1 MANLNKP
8 ETATTTDSATGT
20 NNTAAVG
27 TISVNVG
34 VPGNIKKLVLEGNG
48 WTVKDVL
55 KYAEIDAN
63 GYDIRVSGQPSNAD
77 TPVTDGQTVLLLRP
91 VRGNVDLGKN
101 ENNGGTISVNVGVPG
116 NIKKLVLEGNS
127 WTVQSVLRQAEVDA
141 SGYDIRV
148 SGQPAS
154 LTTAVTDGQTVLLLR
169 PVRGNVDL
177 NKDNGGA
184 TGTISVNVGVPG
196 NIKKLVLEGNSWTVQ
211 SVLRQAEVDAS
222 GYDIR
227 VSGQPAS
234 LTTAVT
240 DGQTVLLL
248 RPVRGN

>member
-8 ETATTTDSATGT
+8 EAATTTDSATGT

-55 KYAEIDAN
+55 RYAEIDAN
-63 GYDIRVSGQPSNAD
+63 GYDIRVSGQPPNAD
-77 TPVTDGQTVLLLRP
+77 APVTDGQTVLLLRP
-91 VRGNVDLGKN
+91 VRGNVDLNKD
-101 ENNGGTISVNVGVPG
+101 NGGTISVNVGVPG

-148 SGQPAS
+148 SGQPAQ
-154 LTTAVTDGQTVLLLR
+154 LTTPVTDGQTVLLLR
-169 PVRGNVDL
+169 PVRGN
-177 NKDNGGA
+177 
-184 TGTISVNVGVPG
+184 
-196 NIKKLVLEGNSWTVQ
+196 
-211 SVLRQAEVDAS
+211 
-222 GYDIR
+222 
-227 VSGQPAS
+227 
-234 LTTAVT
+234 
-240 DGQTVLLL
+240 
-248 RPVRGN
+248 

>member
-8 ETATTTDSATGT
+8 ETATTDSATGT
-20 NNTAAVG
+20 TNNGAAVG

-55 KYAEIDAN
+55 KYAEIDAAGYDIRVSGQPSKLDSAVTDGQTVLLLRPVRGNIDLGKNNDGGTISVNVGVPGNIKKLVLEGNGWTVQDVLRYAEIDAN
-63 GYDIRVSGQPSNAD
+63 GYDIRVSGQPSKLDSA
-77 TPVTDGQTVLLLRP
+77 VTDGQTVLLLRP

-101 ENNGGTISVNVGVPG
+101 EGGTISVNVGVPG

-169 PVRGNVDL
+169 PVRGN
-177 NKDNGGA
+177 
-184 TGTISVNVGVPG
+184 
-196 NIKKLVLEGNSWTVQ
+196 
-211 SVLRQAEVDAS
+211 
-222 GYDIR
+222 
-227 VSGQPAS
+227 
-234 LTTAVT
+234 
-240 DGQTVLLL
+240 
-248 RPVRGN
+248 

>member
-8 ETATTTDSATGT
+8 ETTTESTTGT
-20 NNTAAVG
+20 TNGATVG

-63 GYDIRVSGQPSNAD
+63 GYDIRVSGQPSKLD

-101 ENNGGTISVNVGVPG
+101 EGTISVNVGVPG

-127 WTVQSVLRQAEVDA
+127 WTVQSVLKQAEIDA

-154 LTTAVTDGQTVLLLR
+154 LTSAVTDGQTVLLLR
-169 PVRGNVDL
+169 PVRGN
-177 NKDNGGA
+177 
-184 TGTISVNVGVPG
+184 
-196 NIKKLVLEGNSWTVQ
+196 
-211 SVLRQAEVDAS
+211 
-222 GYDIR
+222 
-227 VSGQPAS
+227 
-234 LTTAVT
+234 
-240 DGQTVLLL
+240 
-248 RPVRGN
+248 

>member
-20 NNTAAVG
+20 NNGATVG

-55 KYAEIDAN
+55 KYAEIDAA
-63 GYDIRVSGQPSNAD
+63 GYDIRVSGQPSKLDSA
-77 TPVTDGQTVLLLRP
+77 VTDGQTVLLLSP
-91 VRGNVDLGKN
+91 VRGNDDRDQD
-101 ENNGGTISVNVGVPG
+101 GGTISVNVGVPG

-127 WTVQSVLRQAEVDA
+127 WTVQSVLKQAEVDA

-169 PVRGNVDL
+169 PVRGN
-177 NKDNGGA
+177 
-184 TGTISVNVGVPG
+184 
-196 NIKKLVLEGNSWTVQ
+196 
-211 SVLRQAEVDAS
+211 
-222 GYDIR
+222 
-227 VSGQPAS
+227 
-234 LTTAVT
+234 
-240 DGQTVLLL
+240 
-248 RPVRGN
+248 

>member
-8 ETATTTDSATGT
+8 ETATNTDSATGT
-20 NNTAAVG
+20 NNGATVG

-48 WTVKDVL
+48 WTVQDVL
-55 KYAEIDAN
+55 RYAEIDAN
-63 GYDIRVSGQPSNAD
+63 GYDIRVSGQPSKLDSA
-77 TPVTDGQTVLLLRP
+77 VTDGQTVLLLRP

-101 ENNGGTISVNVGVPG
+101 EGGTISVNVGVPG

-127 WTVQSVLRQAEVDA
+127 WTVQSVLKQAEVDA

-169 PVRGNVDL
+169 PVRGN
-177 NKDNGGA
+177 
-184 TGTISVNVGVPG
+184 
-196 NIKKLVLEGNSWTVQ
+196 
-211 SVLRQAEVDAS
+211 
-222 GYDIR
+222 
-227 VSGQPAS
+227 
-234 LTTAVT
+234 
-240 DGQTVLLL
+240 
-248 RPVRGN
+248 